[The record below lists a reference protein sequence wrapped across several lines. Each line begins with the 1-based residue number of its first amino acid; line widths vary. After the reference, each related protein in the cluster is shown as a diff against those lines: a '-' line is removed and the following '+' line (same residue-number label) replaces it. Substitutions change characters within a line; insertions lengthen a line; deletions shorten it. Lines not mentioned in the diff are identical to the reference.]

1 MKKTSTRSSK
11 SKKNVVIQN
20 QDTTI
25 TESHGNLNDSKP
37 IDTLN
42 NSEFTESSDSKSI
55 IHDNNELPTWDIL
68 DAFFKQGGDT
78 DCSNNIV
85 RHQIES
91 FNEFIDKQLIQ
102 IIQGFNSIQVCHNY
116 NQTIGNFKYKIHLN
130 ILKPSL
136 TKPVY
141 QTTDGTQILM
151 TPHLARMNNLTYAS
165 NLYVNIHVITD
176 IINDDNITERK
187 ENTIQS
193 VCIGKIPIM
202 VRSKACVLSQM
213 PGIAEGDGNY
223 ECRYDYG
230 GYFIINGNEKVII
243 SQDRISENKT
253 LVFAPNGN
261 GDGLY
266 AEIRSMP
273 DGMFLPPK
281 TTSLHL
287 SGKSNHM
294 GNIIRLSAS
303 FLRSEV
309 PLFVMFRALGIESD
323 KEIYAHIVLDLDA
336 PKQQRMLTQLAAC
349 SEDACDYHTQEDALT
364 CLLKILGTTGTPKE
378 FLDQPKR
385 AFEILKNTIRNDFL
399 SHVGHSFKKKAL
411 YLGYMVRKLLSIHLG
426 YLEFDNRDSYLHKR
440 IDTPGILFSNLF
452 RQCYG
457 KLIKEVRN
465 LVVRE
470 LNLWRASTNMP
481 LQLINQNNVHRFFKQ
496 TLIETGLR
504 YALSTGNWGVK
515 SIGSFQNIR
524 QGVAQVLN
532 RMSYLSTLS
541 HLRRINTPMEKNGKL
556 VQPRKLENSQ
566 YGMIC
571 PSECFDP
578 DTPILLWNGNIVKA
592 KEIAV
597 GDYLIDDNGNSVK
610 VRSTCSGQKTMYEIV
625 PTKNNFMSHT
635 VTDNHILT
643 LKVRNHTRNPN
654 KSCKKYSFRWF
665 DEKESK
671 YISKCF
677 ESKEELES
685 FKSKIDDVIDITIE
699 KYLSLPK
706 NIQKQLYIFK
716 SSGIN
721 WEHKD
726 VALDP
731 YILGMWLG
739 DGLSCG
745 YGFVTADKELKD
757 KWIEWGNDNDATIKK
772 GIKYKYWISST
783 INNTQAGIACNKTE
797 QAPLKKLLK
806 KYNLVKNKHIP
817 LDYLIN
823 DRKTRL
829 AILAGLVDTDGN
841 VRANGHEIRIPQ
853 GEDNYQII
861 YDAEFLARSLG
872 FSCHVNDG
880 ICTYTVNG
888 EKRQKPY
895 KELSITGEYLY
906 EIPTQLPRKQLNK
919 FTNPVSAKRCSSFLQ
934 SSFKLVKKEEQP
946 FVGWQLDGNG
956 RFLLGDMIISHNT
969 PEGAA
974 VGLVKNIALSTHI
987 TVNVS
992 SAFVRETLMELGTEH
1007 YGDHVVD
1014 TIDFLHRM
1022 GADDSV
1028 HIMINGDIIGF
1039 HTKPEQL
1046 YSQLKHLKRYGSIP
1060 PTTSIV
1066 WDVQKSL
1073 ISLSTEAG
1081 RMLRPLYIVDPSMS
1095 DEKFPQIRLFDMLKN
1110 NNMLWKQYYDKYN
1123 NFQSFVAPMIDDT
1136 TEGFI
1141 EYMDVDEIDKGMVA
1155 MFPNHLKRTIKGT
1168 TLPPKFTHCEI
1179 EPSLLNGVLAA
1190 NIPFMDHNQAP
1201 RNCYQCLWIEEPVL
1215 LVTGEMKAIKDIIVG
1230 DYVYCF
1236 NLKTNV
1242 LEPTRVI
1249 NQYCRMAQKPMKHI
1263 SVISGRRI
1271 VATNDHKFH
1280 TTEGWKAQT
1289 DFHANTRLLIHPT
1302 PCNMNSTP
1310 KKNIEIPMYNSQL
1323 YNSVYDQLYLYG
1335 LGNITSSHTKLP
1347 VIARI
1352 AGYMNSCKPLKFASK
1367 VDENC
1372 FNADI
1377 AYLGFKDG
1385 YLDRV
1390 FMVFMTALGVFD
1402 SIPPWIYDGSKL
1414 VQREYINGYLGGYIN
1429 SGNNILNLATTPIIP
1444 IMNSIMNVDINLP
1457 NSEEFMMTFAYAYSQ
1472 SYNMLQNKNAE
1483 YEKYL
1488 KYMKR
1493 THRTNYI
1500 SKDTW
1505 DNLIE
1510 ISGDMLI
1517 MPIDDVKDMRICMV
1531 ADITV
1536 ESDHHCFIGG
1546 GGFAVSNSAMGKQA
1560 VGIYMSNFNHRIDT
1574 MAHVLHYPQKPLVR
1588 TKLSKYTNSIDLPSG
1603 INAIVAIMTH
1613 TGFNQE
1619 DSVMLNKSAI
1629 DRGLFTSTYFKSYR
1643 DQCSKNHSTGEE
1655 EIFTKPVVEVSAS
1668 GKMKPFNYDKLGED
1682 GFIPKNTYVDSHDIL
1697 VGKVMPQKVQGV
1709 ITERDTSLQ
1718 VKGNDDGHV
1727 DLNYQG
1733 INGDGYKFCKIR
1745 MRKYRKPQI
1754 GDKLA
1759 CYTDDH
1765 DVLTTRGW
1773 VPIAELTLDDKV
1785 ASMVD
1790 NALVYQHP
1798 NDLQEFDYKG
1808 DMICVKSN
1816 HVDLCVTPN
1825 HRMYYRGKH
1834 PGALWH
1840 IDRADKIFGKRHKYK
1855 KNVDSWIPDVNDQ
1868 EFPWHLVLTNG
1879 EITHFRFDS
1888 YIDGHGK
1895 HIPELQIDIDSWLT
1909 LYGIYIAEGTVS
1921 PYSITY
1927 ATHKPRVQKALDEA
1941 IEKCQLKMTK
1951 NMDKGERVKWELWCT
1966 HAVQL
1971 IGHGHIAITKSLQ
1984 DWVWWL
1990 NREQCKKLITAM
2002 LLGDGGQMENGTWR
2016 YYTSSTELANDFQ
2029 RLCLHAGYSCNKL
2042 LKEEE
2047 GHTHCGIKSG
2057 IPITCNAD
2065 YWVLTVIT
2073 SQNEPLINKYIPHKE
2088 NHYSKIPF
2096 DGKVYCCTV
2105 TEGDGIIYVRRNGH
2119 PIWCGQSRSA
2129 QKGTIGMVYRHQDM
2143 PFTKHGITPDI
2154 IMNPHAIPSRM
2165 TIGQLM
2171 ECIMGKACCHIG
2183 AAGDS
2188 TPFTDC
2194 SVESIANVLSKSGFE
2209 RYGNEILYN
2218 GRTGEQ
2224 MKTEIFIG
2232 PTYYQRLK
2240 HMVSDKSHCLTL
2252 DHEVLTA
2259 NGWKFFPD
2267 ITNDDFI
2274 ATLKDGKLVYDKPIA
2289 LLNFPDYEGKMYHI
2303 SNQAIDLD
2311 VTENHR
2317 MWISIYDN
2325 TTDNWSEFTFKE
2337 AKDILG
2343 VSVKYLSY
2351 INDNY
2356 YTEVIINNTTPQEE
2370 YMYDYKGPVFCL
2382 QVPSEVFMVRKN
2394 GKSVW
2399 TGNSRGS
2406 NGPIVLLTRQPAEGR
2421 ARNGGLRF
2429 GEMERDAIVAHGASA
2444 FLKERML
2451 DVSDNFRVFIC
2462 RQCGLICT
2470 ANPDKNIFKCTAC
2483 KNNADI
2489 TQVRIPYAMKLLIQ
2503 ELMTMGVA
2511 PRITV

>member
-1 MKKTSTRSSK
+1 
-11 SKKNVVIQN
+11 
-20 QDTTI
+20 
-25 TESHGNLNDSKP
+25 
-37 IDTLN
+37 
-42 NSEFTESSDSKSI
+42 
-55 IHDNNELPTWDIL
+55 
-68 DAFFKQGGDT
+68 
-78 DCSNNIV
+78 
-85 RHQIES
+85 
-91 FNEFIDKQLIQ
+91 
-102 IIQGFNSIQVCHNY
+102 
-116 NQTIGNFKYKIHLN
+116 
-130 ILKPSL
+130 
-136 TKPVY
+136 
-141 QTTDGTQILM
+141 
-151 TPHLARMNNLTYAS
+151 
-165 NLYVNIHVITD
+165 
-176 IINDDNITERK
+176 
-187 ENTIQS
+187 
-193 VCIGKIPIM
+193 
-202 VRSKACVLSQM
+202 
-213 PGIAEGDGNY
+213 
-223 ECRYDYG
+223 
-230 GYFIINGNEKVII
+230 
-243 SQDRISENKT
+243 
-253 LVFAPNGN
+253 
-261 GDGLY
+261 
-266 AEIRSMP
+266 
-273 DGMFLPPK
+273 
-281 TTSLHL
+281 
-287 SGKSNHM
+287 
-294 GNIIRLSAS
+294 
-303 FLRSEV
+303 
-309 PLFVMFRALGIESD
+309 
-323 KEIYAHIVLDLDA
+323 
-336 PKQQRMLTQLAAC
+336 
-349 SEDACDYHTQEDALT
+349 
-364 CLLKILGTTGTPKE
+364 
-378 FLDQPKR
+378 
-385 AFEILKNTIRNDFL
+385 
-399 SHVGHSFKKKAL
+399 
-411 YLGYMVRKLLSIHLG
+411 
-426 YLEFDNRDSYLHKR
+426 
-440 IDTPGILFSNLF
+440 
-452 RQCYG
+452 
-457 KLIKEVRN
+457 
-465 LVVRE
+465 
-470 LNLWRASTNMP
+470 
-481 LQLINQNNVHRFFKQ
+481 
-496 TLIETGLR
+496 
-504 YALSTGNWGVK
+504 
-515 SIGSFQNIR
+515 
-524 QGVAQVLN
+524 
-532 RMSYLSTLS
+532 
-541 HLRRINTPMEKNGKL
+541 
-556 VQPRKLENSQ
+556 
-566 YGMIC
+566 
-571 PSECFDP
+571 
-578 DTPILLWNGNIVKA
+578 
-592 KEIAV
+592 
-597 GDYLIDDNGNSVK
+597 
-610 VRSTCSGQKTMYEIV
+610 
-625 PTKNNFMSHT
+625 
-635 VTDNHILT
+635 
-643 LKVRNHTRNPN
+643 
-654 KSCKKYSFRWF
+654 
-665 DEKESK
+665 
-671 YISKCF
+671 
-677 ESKEELES
+677 
-685 FKSKIDDVIDITIE
+685 
-699 KYLSLPK
+699 
-706 NIQKQLYIFK
+706 
-716 SSGIN
+716 
-721 WEHKD
+721 
-726 VALDP
+726 
-731 YILGMWLG
+731 
-739 DGLSCG
+739 
-745 YGFVTADKELKD
+745 
-757 KWIEWGNDNDATIKK
+757 
-772 GIKYKYWISST
+772 
-783 INNTQAGIACNKTE
+783 
-797 QAPLKKLLK
+797 
-806 KYNLVKNKHIP
+806 
-817 LDYLIN
+817 
-823 DRKTRL
+823 
-829 AILAGLVDTDGN
+829 
-841 VRANGHEIRIPQ
+841 
-853 GEDNYQII
+853 
-861 YDAEFLARSLG
+861 
-872 FSCHVNDG
+872 
-880 ICTYTVNG
+880 
-888 EKRQKPY
+888 
-895 KELSITGEYLY
+895 
-906 EIPTQLPRKQLNK
+906 
-919 FTNPVSAKRCSSFLQ
+919 
-934 SSFKLVKKEEQP
+934 
-946 FVGWQLDGNG
+946 
-956 RFLLGDMIISHNT
+956 
-969 PEGAA
+969 
-974 VGLVKNIALSTHI
+974 
-987 TVNVS
+987 
-992 SAFVRETLMELGTEH
+992 
-1007 YGDHVVD
+1007 
-1014 TIDFLHRM
+1014 
-1022 GADDSV
+1022 
-1028 HIMINGDIIGF
+1028 
-1039 HTKPEQL
+1039 
-1046 YSQLKHLKRYGSIP
+1046 
-1060 PTTSIV
+1060 
-1066 WDVQKSL
+1066 
-1073 ISLSTEAG
+1073 
-1081 RMLRPLYIVDPSMS
+1081 
-1095 DEKFPQIRLFDMLKN
+1095 
-1110 NNMLWKQYYDKYN
+1110 
-1123 NFQSFVAPMIDDT
+1123 MIDDT

-1263 SVISGRRI
+1263 SVMSGRRI

-1310 KKNIEIPMYNSQL
+1310 KNNIEIPMYNSQL

-1352 AGYMNSCKPLKFASK
+1352 AGYMNSCKPLKFPSK

-1390 FMVFMTALGVFD
+1390 FMVFMAALGVFD
-1402 SIPPWIYDGSKL
+1402 SIPPWIYDGSEL

-1429 SGNNILNLATTPIIP
+1429 SGNNILDLAVSPIIP

-1759 CYTDDH
+1759 
-1765 DVLTTRGW
+1765 
-1773 VPIAELTLDDKV
+1773 
-1785 ASMVD
+1785 
-1790 NALVYQHP
+1790 
-1798 NDLQEFDYKG
+1798 
-1808 DMICVKSN
+1808 
-1816 HVDLCVTPN
+1816 
-1825 HRMYYRGKH
+1825 
-1834 PGALWH
+1834 
-1840 IDRADKIFGKRHKYK
+1840 
-1855 KNVDSWIPDVNDQ
+1855 
-1868 EFPWHLVLTNG
+1868 
-1879 EITHFRFDS
+1879 
-1888 YIDGHGK
+1888 
-1895 HIPELQIDIDSWLT
+1895 
-1909 LYGIYIAEGTVS
+1909 
-1921 PYSITY
+1921 
-1927 ATHKPRVQKALDEA
+1927 
-1941 IEKCQLKMTK
+1941 
-1951 NMDKGERVKWELWCT
+1951 
-1966 HAVQL
+1966 
-1971 IGHGHIAITKSLQ
+1971 
-1984 DWVWWL
+1984 
-1990 NREQCKKLITAM
+1990 
-2002 LLGDGGQMENGTWR
+2002 
-2016 YYTSSTELANDFQ
+2016 
-2029 RLCLHAGYSCNKL
+2029 
-2042 LKEEE
+2042 
-2047 GHTHCGIKSG
+2047 
-2057 IPITCNAD
+2057 
-2065 YWVLTVIT
+2065 
-2073 SQNEPLINKYIPHKE
+2073 
-2088 NHYSKIPF
+2088 
-2096 DGKVYCCTV
+2096 
-2105 TEGDGIIYVRRNGH
+2105 
-2119 PIWCGQSRSA
+2119 SRSA

-2240 HMVSDKSHCLTL
+2240 HMVSDKSH
-2252 DHEVLTA
+2252 
-2259 NGWKFFPD
+2259 
-2267 ITNDDFI
+2267 
-2274 ATLKDGKLVYDKPIA
+2274 
-2289 LLNFPDYEGKMYHI
+2289 
-2303 SNQAIDLD
+2303 
-2311 VTENHR
+2311 
-2317 MWISIYDN
+2317 
-2325 TTDNWSEFTFKE
+2325 
-2337 AKDILG
+2337 
-2343 VSVKYLSY
+2343 
-2351 INDNY
+2351 
-2356 YTEVIINNTTPQEE
+2356 
-2370 YMYDYKGPVFCL
+2370 
-2382 QVPSEVFMVRKN
+2382 
-2394 GKSVW
+2394 
-2399 TGNSRGS
+2399 SRGS

>member
-1 MKKTSTRSSK
+1 MVK
-11 SKKNVVIQN
+11 SKKAEVDETKVAAEKNTTKKPSKAKVVEN
-20 QDTTI
+20 YD
-25 TESHGNLNDSKP
+25 
-37 IDTLN
+37 
-42 NSEFTESSDSKSI
+42 
-55 IHDNNELPTWDIL
+55 LPTWDIL
-68 DAFFKQGGDT
+68 DAFFMQGGDT
-78 DCSNNIV
+78 DCTNNIV

-102 IIQGFNSIQVCHNY
+102 IIQGFNPIQVCHNY
-116 NQTIGNFKYKIHLN
+116 NQEIGNFKYKIFLN

-136 TKPVY
+136 AKPMY
-141 QTTDGTQILM
+141 QMTDGTQMLM

-165 NLYVNIHVITD
+165 NLYVDIHVITD
-176 IINDDNITERK
+176 VINDDNVTERK
-187 ENTIQS
+187 ETTLTG

-213 PGIAEGDGNY
+213 PGIAEGEGDH

-230 GYFIINGNEKVII
+230 GYFLINGNEKVVI

-303 FLRSEV
+303 FLRAEV

-349 SEDACDYHTQEDALT
+349 SEDACDIHTQKDALT

-378 FLDQPKR
+378 FLDQPER
-385 AFEILKNTIRNDFL
+385 AFDILKNTIKNDFL
-399 SHVGHSFKKKAL
+399 SHTGPSFKKKAL

-426 YLEFDNRDSYLHKR
+426 YLDFDNRDSYLHKR

-470 LNLWRASTNMP
+470 LNLWRASTNVP

-496 TLIETGLR
+496 GLIETGLR

-578 DTPILLWNGNIVKA
+578 ETPILLWNGNIVKA
-592 KEIAV
+592 QDIIV
-597 GDYLIDDNGNSVK
+597 GDYLIDDNGHSIKVK
-610 VRSTCSGQKTMYEIV
+610 STCSGYKTMYEII
-625 PTKNNFMSHT
+625 PTKKNFMSYT

-643 LKVRNHTRNPN
+643 LKVRKYKSVRNHRGN
-654 KSCKKYSFRWF
+654 KEFMWF
-665 DEKESK
+665 DKKTLSYNYKDFKDENELQV
-671 YISKCF
+671 F
-677 ESKEELES
+677 ESSLDN
-685 FKSKIDDVIDITIE
+685 DDVIDITIE
-699 KYLSLPK
+699 KYLSLPNNVQK
-706 NIQKQLYIFK
+706 NLYTFK
-716 SSGIN
+716 SSGIH
-721 WEHKD
+721 WESKE

-745 YGFVTADKELKD
+745 YGFVTADKELLD
-757 KWIEWGNDNDATIKK
+757 KWIEWGVDNDATIKK

-783 INNTQAGIACNKTE
+783 INNTQTGIACNKSE
-797 QAPLKKLLK
+797 KAPLKKLLA

-817 LDYLIN
+817 LDYLVN

-829 AILAGLVDTDGN
+829 AVLAGLIDTDGN
-841 VRANGHEIRIPQ
+841 VRANGHEIRITQ
-853 GEDNYQII
+853 GEPNYKII
-861 YDAEFLARSLG
+861 YDTEFLARSLG
-872 FSCHVNDG
+872 FSCHVNEG
-880 ICTYTVNG
+880 ICSYTVNG
-888 EKRQKPY
+888 GKRHKPY
-895 KELSITGEYLY
+895 KELSITGQYLY
-906 EIPTQLPRKQLNK
+906 EIPTVLPRKKLNT
-919 FTNPVSAKRCSSFLQ
+919 FDNPTSEKRGSSFLQ
-934 SSFKLVKKEEQP
+934 SSFTLIQKDVQP
-946 FVGWQLDGNG
+946 FVGWQVEGSG
-956 RFLLGDMIISHNT
+956 RFLLGDMSVVHNT

-992 SAFVRETLMELGTEH
+992 SAFVRETLMELGTEL
-1007 YGDHVVD
+1007 YGDHITD
-1014 TIDFLHRM
+1014 SLAFLKRM
-1022 GADDSV
+1022 GADNSV
-1028 HIMINGDIIGF
+1028 HIMMNGDIIGF
-1039 HTKPEQL
+1039 HTEPEQL
-1046 YSQLKHLKRYGSIP
+1046 YTQLKHLKRYGSIP
-1060 PTTSIV
+1060 PTTAIV

-1081 RMLRPLYIVDPSMS
+1081 RMLRPLYVVDPAES
-1095 DEKFPQIRLFDMLKN
+1095 DDTAHFPQLRLFNILRKTGMS
-1110 NNMLWKQYYDKYN
+1110 WKEFHAHFTS
-1123 NFQSFVAPMIDDT
+1123 FQSFVAPMIDDT
-1136 TEGFI
+1136 GEGFI
-1141 EYMDVDEIDKGMVA
+1141 EYMDVDEIDKAMVA
-1155 MFPNHLKRTIKGT
+1155 MLPAHLKRTIKGT

-1201 RNCYQCLWIEEPVL
+1201 RNCYQCLNSDELVL
-1215 LVTGEMKAIKDIIVG
+1215 LTSGEARAIKDIAVG
-1230 DYVYCF
+1230 DNVHCF
-1236 NLKTNV
+1236 NLHNGN
-1242 LEPTRVI
+1242 LEPTKVI
-1249 NQYCRMAQKPMKHI
+1249 HQYSQLANKPMRHI
-1263 SVISGRRI
+1263 FTMSGRRI
-1271 VATNDHKFH
+1271 IATNDHKFQ
-1280 TTEGWKAQT
+1280 TTEGWKAET
-1289 DFHANTRLLIHPT
+1289 DFNGATQLFIHPYPVSYPHT
-1302 PCNMNSTP
+1302 FKIDSTH
-1310 KKNIEIPMYNSQL
+1310 SQDTGTDTHIIINDSMIYKTIVSEL
-1323 YNSVYDQLYLYG
+1323 QTYG
-1335 LGNITSSHTKLP
+1335 LADINALHPKLP
-1347 VIARI
+1347 IIARL
-1352 AGYMNSCKPLKFASK
+1352 AGYMHACNPLKFPSQL
-1367 VDENC
+1367 DEAR
-1372 FNADI
+1372 FNEDI
-1377 AYLGFKDG
+1377 RSLGFVDG
-1385 YLDRV
+1385 AQDRSFAV
-1390 FMVFMTALGVFD
+1390 FMSGLDAIMQLPYWVAHGTQ
-1402 SIPPWIYDGSKL
+1402 L
-1414 VQREYINGYLGGYIN
+1414 VQREYINGIFGGYIN
-1429 SGNNILNLATTPIIP
+1429 SGFKSVMTILSEDIITIVSQFANISILSSSKLAM
-1444 IMNSIMNVDINLP
+1444 MNT
-1457 NSEEFMMTFAYAYSQ
+1457 FTFAYSQ
-1472 SYNMLQNKNAE
+1472 EYTMQEMKSAE
-1483 YEKYL
+1483 YERYVQ
-1488 KYMKR
+1488 YMQSGGNSVSIITKA
-1493 THRTNYI
+1493 
-1500 SKDTW
+1500 DW
-1505 DNLIE
+1505 DLQIK
-1510 ISGDMLI
+1510 IQGDMLI
-1517 MPIDDVKDMRICMV
+1517 MPIHRVVEMKTCMV
-1531 ADITV
+1531 TDITV
-1536 ESDHHCFIGG
+1536 ESDHHSFIGG
-1546 GGFAVSNSAMGKQA
+1546 DGFAVSNSAMGKQA
-1560 VGIYMSNFNHRIDT
+1560 VGIYMSNFNNRIDT

-1588 TKLSKYTNSIDLPSG
+1588 TKLSKYTNSIALPTG

-1629 DRGLFTSTYFKSYR
+1629 DRGLFTSTYYKSYR

-1655 EIFTKPVVEVSAS
+1655 EIFTKPVIEVSAS
-1668 GKMKPFNYDKLGED
+1668 GKMKPFNYDKLGPD
-1682 GFIPKNTYVDSHDIL
+1682 GFIPKNVYVDSHDIL
-1697 VGKVMPQKVQGV
+1697 VGKVMPQKVQSV
-1709 ITERDTSLQ
+1709 ISERDTSLQ

-1759 CYTDDH
+1759 
-1765 DVLTTRGW
+1765 
-1773 VPIAELTLDDKV
+1773 
-1785 ASMVD
+1785 
-1790 NALVYQHP
+1790 
-1798 NDLQEFDYKG
+1798 
-1808 DMICVKSN
+1808 
-1816 HVDLCVTPN
+1816 
-1825 HRMYYRGKH
+1825 
-1834 PGALWH
+1834 
-1840 IDRADKIFGKRHKYK
+1840 
-1855 KNVDSWIPDVNDQ
+1855 
-1868 EFPWHLVLTNG
+1868 
-1879 EITHFRFDS
+1879 
-1888 YIDGHGK
+1888 
-1895 HIPELQIDIDSWLT
+1895 
-1909 LYGIYIAEGTVS
+1909 
-1921 PYSITY
+1921 
-1927 ATHKPRVQKALDEA
+1927 
-1941 IEKCQLKMTK
+1941 
-1951 NMDKGERVKWELWCT
+1951 
-1966 HAVQL
+1966 
-1971 IGHGHIAITKSLQ
+1971 
-1984 DWVWWL
+1984 
-1990 NREQCKKLITAM
+1990 
-2002 LLGDGGQMENGTWR
+2002 
-2016 YYTSSTELANDFQ
+2016 
-2029 RLCLHAGYSCNKL
+2029 
-2042 LKEEE
+2042 
-2047 GHTHCGIKSG
+2047 
-2057 IPITCNAD
+2057 
-2065 YWVLTVIT
+2065 
-2073 SQNEPLINKYIPHKE
+2073 
-2088 NHYSKIPF
+2088 
-2096 DGKVYCCTV
+2096 
-2105 TEGDGIIYVRRNGH
+2105 
-2119 PIWCGQSRSA
+2119 SRSA

-2143 PFTKHGITPDI
+2143 PFTKDGISPDI

-2194 SVESIANVLSKSGFE
+2194 SVESIANILGKSGYE

-2240 HMVSDKSHCLTL
+2240 HMVADKSHCLTM
-2252 DHEVLTA
+2252 DHEVLTS

-2267 ITNDDFI
+2267 ITIDDHV
-2274 ATLKDGKLVYDKPIA
+2274 ATLKDGNLVYDKPTA
-2289 LLNFPDYEGKMYHI
+2289 LLHFPEYEGKMYHI

-2311 VTENHR
+2311 VTDNHR
-2317 MWISIYDN
+2317 MWVSRCHTRKRIWSEYHMEKAEEIMGKLVRYKKDADWQQPDYQFILPKFGTGKRHQPDKLVNMNAWLTFFGIWIAEGWTTTYETDTRLTERVQICDCKQRVKDALYPALKKLDYNYDDYGDKTTITNKQLYHYMQTYSVGAPNKYLPEWVWKLSANQCKLLMESMILGDGSYKPNGCLVYYTSSIKLADDVMRLCLHAGWTSMKHLHSKAGN
-2325 TTDNWSEFTFKE
+2325 TTIIKGRQ
-2337 AKDILG
+2337 I
-2343 VSVKYLSY
+2343 VSQHDMLRLS
-2351 INDNY
+2351 
-2356 YTEVIINNTTPQEE
+2356 IIKKRVNPTVNHGHTYEQKIQEE
-2370 YMYDYKGPVFCL
+2370 FMYNFKGPVFCL

-2470 ANPDKNIFKCTAC
+2470 ANPEKNIYKCSTC

>member
-1 MKKTSTRSSK
+1 MVK
-11 SKKNVVIQN
+11 SKKAEVDETKVAAEKNTTKKPSKAKVVEN
-20 QDTTI
+20 YD
-25 TESHGNLNDSKP
+25 
-37 IDTLN
+37 
-42 NSEFTESSDSKSI
+42 
-55 IHDNNELPTWDIL
+55 LPTWDIL
-68 DAFFKQGGDT
+68 DAFFMQGGDT
-78 DCSNNIV
+78 DCTNNIV

-102 IIQGFNSIQVCHNY
+102 IIQGFNPIQVCHNY
-116 NQTIGNFKYKIHLN
+116 NQEIGNFKYKIFLN

-136 TKPVY
+136 AKPMY
-141 QTTDGTQILM
+141 QMTDGTQMLM

-165 NLYVNIHVITD
+165 NLYVDIHVITD
-176 IINDDNITERK
+176 VINDDNVTERK
-187 ENTIQS
+187 ENTLTG

-213 PGIAEGDGNY
+213 PGIAEGEGDH

-230 GYFIINGNEKVII
+230 GYFLINGNEKVVI

-303 FLRSEV
+303 FLRAEV

-349 SEDACDYHTQEDALT
+349 SEDACDIHTQKDALT

-378 FLDQPKR
+378 FLDQPER
-385 AFEILKNTIRNDFL
+385 AFDILKNTIKNDFL
-399 SHVGHSFKKKAL
+399 SHTGASFKKKAL

-426 YLEFDNRDSYLHKR
+426 YLDFDNRDSYLHKR

-470 LNLWRASTNMP
+470 LNLWRASTNVP

-496 TLIETGLR
+496 GLIETGLR

-578 DTPILLWNGNIVKA
+578 ETPILLWNGNIVKA
-592 KEIAV
+592 QDIIV
-597 GDYLIDDNGNSVK
+597 GDYLIDDNGNSIKVK
-610 VRSTCSGQKTMYEIV
+610 STCSGYKIMYEII
-625 PTKNNFMSHT
+625 PTKKNFINYT

-643 LKVRNHTRNPN
+643 LKVKKYKSIRNHRG
-654 KSCKKYSFRWF
+654 KKEFMWF
-665 DEKESK
+665 DKKTLSYNYKDFKDEAELHV
-671 YISKCF
+671 F
-677 ESKEELES
+677 ESSLDNDN
-685 FKSKIDDVIDITIE
+685 IIDITIE
-699 KYLSLPK
+699 TYLSLPINVKK
-706 NIQKQLYIFK
+706 NLYTFK
-716 SSGIN
+716 SSGIH
-721 WEHKD
+721 WESKE

-745 YGFVTADKELKD
+745 YGFVTADKELLD
-757 KWIEWGNDNDATIKK
+757 KWIEWGVDNDATIKK
-772 GIKYKYWISST
+772 GIKYKYHISST
-783 INNTQAGIACNKTE
+783 INNTQPGIACNKTE
-797 QAPLKKLLK
+797 KAPLKKLLA

-817 LDYLIN
+817 LDYLVN

-829 AILAGLVDTDGN
+829 AVLAGLIDTDGS
-841 VRANGHEIRIPQ
+841 VRANGHEIRITQ
-853 GEDNYQII
+853 GEPNYKII
-861 YDAEFLARSLG
+861 YDTEFLARSLG
-872 FSCHVNDG
+872 FSCHVNEG
-880 ICTYTVNG
+880 ICSYTVNG
-888 EKRQKPY
+888 EKRHKPY
-895 KELSITGEYLY
+895 KELSITGQYLY
-906 EIPTQLPRKQLNK
+906 EIPTVLPRKKLNK
-919 FTNPVSAKRCSSFLQ
+919 FDNPIFEKRGSSFLQ
-934 SSFKLVKKEEQP
+934 SSFILVQKDVQP
-946 FVGWQLDGNG
+946 FVGWQVEGNG
-956 RFLLGDMIISHNT
+956 RFLLGDMSITHNT
-969 PEGAA
+969 PEGSA

-992 SAFVRETLMELGTEH
+992 SAFVRETLMELGTEL
-1007 YGDHVVD
+1007 YGDHVTD
-1014 TIDFLHRM
+1014 SLAFLKRM
-1022 GADDSV
+1022 GAENSV
-1028 HIMINGDIIGF
+1028 HIMMNGDIIGF
-1039 HTKPEQL
+1039 HTEPEQL
-1046 YSQLKHLKRYGSIP
+1046 YTQLKHLKRYGSIP
-1060 PTTSIV
+1060 PTTAII

-1081 RMLRPLYIVDPSMS
+1081 RMLRPLYVVDPAES
-1095 DEKFPQIRLFDMLKN
+1095 DDNTHFPQLRLFNILRKTGMS
-1110 NNMLWKQYYDKYN
+1110 WKEFHAHFTS
-1123 NFQSFVAPMIDDT
+1123 FQSFVAPMIDDT
-1136 TEGFI
+1136 GEGFI
-1141 EYMDVDEIDKGMVA
+1141 EYMDVDEIDKAMVA
-1155 MFPNHLKRTIKGT
+1155 MLPAHLKRTIKGT

-1201 RNCYQCLWIEEPVL
+1201 RNCYQCLNSDELVL
-1215 LVTGEMKAIKDIIVG
+1215 LISGEARPIKDIAVG
-1230 DYVYCF
+1230 DNVYCF
-1236 NLKTNV
+1236 NLQNGN
-1242 LEPTRVI
+1242 LEPTKVI
-1249 NQYCRMAQKPMKHI
+1249 HQYSQLANKPMRHI
-1263 SVISGRRI
+1263 FTMSGRRI
-1271 VATNDHKFH
+1271 IATNDHKFQ
-1280 TTEGWKAQT
+1280 TTEGWKAET
-1289 DFHANTRLLIHPT
+1289 DFNGATQLFIHPYPISYPHT
-1302 PCNMNSTP
+1302 LKSD
-1310 KKNIEIPMYNSQL
+1310 
-1323 YNSVYDQLYLYG
+1323 SVTDIIINDSMIYKTILTELQTYG
-1335 LGNITSSHTKLP
+1335 LADINALHSKLP
-1347 VIARI
+1347 IIARL
-1352 AGYMNSCKPLKFASK
+1352 AGYMHACNPLKFPSQL
-1367 VDENC
+1367 DEAR
-1372 FNADI
+1372 FNEDI
-1377 AYLGFKDG
+1377 RSLGFVDG
-1385 YLDRV
+1385 AQDRSFAV
-1390 FMVFMTALGVFD
+1390 FMSGLDAIMQVPGWVAHGTQ
-1402 SIPPWIYDGSKL
+1402 L
-1414 VQREYINGYLGGYIN
+1414 VQREYINGIFGGYIN
-1429 SGNNILNLATTPIIP
+1429 SGFK
-1444 IMNSIMNVDINLP
+1444 SIMTILSEDIIDIVSQFASVSVLSSNKLV
-1457 NSEEFMMTFAYAYSQ
+1457 MMNTFTFAYSQ
-1472 SYNMLQNKNAE
+1472 EYTMQEMKSAE
-1483 YEKYL
+1483 YERYVQ
-1488 KYMKR
+1488 YMQSGGRADSIMTKA
-1493 THRTNYI
+1493 
-1500 SKDTW
+1500 DW
-1505 DNLIE
+1505 DLQIK
-1510 ISGDMLI
+1510 IQGDMLI
-1517 MPIDDVKDMRICMV
+1517 MPIHRVVEMRTCMV
-1531 ADITV
+1531 TDITV
-1536 ESDHHCFIGG
+1536 ESDHHSFIGG
-1546 GGFAVSNSAMGKQA
+1546 DGFAVSNSAMGKQA

-1574 MAHVLHYPQKPLVR
+1574 MSHVLHYPQKPLVR
-1588 TKLSKYTNSIDLPSG
+1588 TKLSKYTNSIALPTG

-1668 GKMKPFNYDKLGED
+1668 GKMKPFNYDKLGPD
-1682 GFIPKNTYVDSHDIL
+1682 GFIPKNVYVDSHDIL
-1697 VGKVMPQKVQGV
+1697 VGKVMPQKVQSV
-1709 ITERDTSLQ
+1709 ISERDTSLQ

-1759 CYTDDH
+1759 CYSADH
-1765 DVLTTRGW
+1765 EYLTTDGW
-1773 VPIAELTLDDKV
+1773 VSVDKLTLKHRV
-1785 ASMVD
+1785 ATMVD
-1790 NALVYQHP
+1790 ERLIYQHP
-1798 NDLQEFDYKG
+1798 SELHEFDYNG
-1808 DMICVKSN
+1808 EMICVKSN

-1825 HRMYYRGKH
+1825 HRMLYRGKQ
-1834 PGALWH
+1834 PGAVWR
-1840 IDRADKIFGKRHKYK
+1840 ISTAAEIYGKRHKYK
-1855 KNVDSWIPDVNDQ
+1855 KNVDNWTPDINDQ
-1868 EFPWHLVLTNG
+1868 EFPWHLVVTNG
-1879 EITHFRFDS
+1879 EITHFRFEE
-1888 YIDGHGK
+1888 YTDGNGK
-1895 HIPELQIDIDSWLT
+1895 LIPELKIDINNWLT
-1909 LYGIYIAEGTVS
+1909 FYGIYIAEGNIE
-1921 PYSITY
+1921 PYSVHY
-1927 ATHKPRVQKALDEA
+1927 AAYKPRVQEALDEA
-1941 IEKCQLKMTK
+1941 VKNTGLKMTK
-1951 NMDKGERVKWELWCT
+1951 IMDKGQLVSWRLWCT
-1966 HAVQL
+1966 HAVRM
-1971 IGHGHIAITKSLQ
+1971 IGTGHIAITKSLQ

-1990 NREQCKKLITAM
+1990 TREQSQKLVHSM
-2002 LLGDGGQMENGTWR
+2002 CLGDGGQMENGTWR

-2029 RLCLHAGYSCNKL
+2029 RLCLHAGYSCNKK
-2042 LKEEE
+2042 LKEEK
-2047 GHTHCGIKSG
+2047 GHTHYGISHGK
-2057 IPITCNAD
+2057 PITCNAD
-2065 YWVLTVIT
+2065 YWVLTIIT
-2073 SQNEPLINKYIPHKE
+2073 AQNEPLINKYIPVKE
-2088 NHYSKIPF
+2088 NQYSKLPF

-2105 TEGDGIIYVRRNGH
+2105 PLGEGIVYVRRNGH
-2119 PIWCGQSRSA
+2119 PIWSGQSRSA

-2143 PFTKHGITPDI
+2143 PFTKDGISPDI

-2194 SVESIANVLSKSGFE
+2194 SVESIANILGKSGYE

-2240 HMVSDKSHCLTL
+2240 HMVADKSHCLTM

-2267 ITNDDFI
+2267 ITKEDLI
-2274 ATLKDGKLVYDKPIA
+2274 ATLKDGKLIYDKPID
-2289 LLNFPDYEGKMYHI
+2289 LLHFPEYEGKIYHI

-2317 MWISIYDN
+2317 MWVSLYN
-2325 TTDNWSEFTFKE
+2325 EELQTWGEYLLKQASEIIGKT
-2337 AKDILG
+2337 
-2343 VSVKYLSY
+2343 SKYLSLT
-2351 INDNY
+2351 ND
-2356 YTEVIINNTTPQEE
+2356 EIIINSNSSNQKEF
-2370 YMYDYKGPVFCL
+2370 MYNFKGPVFCL

-2470 ANPDKNIFKCTAC
+2470 ANPEKNIYKCSTC

>member
-1 MKKTSTRSSK
+1 MKKSSTKTSK
-11 SKKNVVIQN
+11 SKKNAVTQN
-20 QDTTI
+20 QEIVT
-25 TESHGNLNDSKP
+25 SND
-37 IDTLN
+37 
-42 NSEFTESSDSKSI
+42 NSININDIKSI
-55 IHDNNELPTWDIL
+55 THDNYELPTWDIL
-68 DAFFKQGGDT
+68 DTFFKQGGDT

-116 NQTIGNFKYKIHLN
+116 NQNIGNFKYKIHLN
-130 ILKPSL
+130 IIKPSL
-136 TKPVY
+136 TKPMY
-141 QTTDGTQILM
+141 QTTDGTQMLM
-151 TPHLARMNNLTYAS
+151 TPHLARMNNLTYAA
-165 NLYVNIHVITD
+165 NMYVNIDVITD
-176 IINDDNITERK
+176 IINDDGITERK
-187 ENTIQS
+187 ENTIQN

-202 VRSKACVLSQM
+202 VRSKACILSQM
-213 PGIAEGDGNY
+213 PGIAEGEGNH

-349 SEDACDYHTQEDALT
+349 SEDACDYHTQEDALA

-426 YLEFDNRDSYLHKR
+426 YLDFDNRDSYLHKR

-465 LVVRE
+465 LIVRE

-481 LQLINQNNVHRFFKQ
+481 MQLINQNNVHRFFKQ
-496 TLIETGLR
+496 TIIETGLR

-592 KEIAV
+592 KEITV

-610 VRSTCSGQKTMYEIV
+610 VRSTCSGQKTMYEII

-643 LKVRNHTRNPN
+643 LKVKKYKNIRNHRG
-654 KSCKKYSFRWF
+654 KKEFMWF
-665 DEKESK
+665 DKKELK
-671 YISKCF
+671 YKYKDFTNIDELHTF
-677 ESKEELES
+677 ESSLDN
-685 FKSKIDDVIDITIE
+685 DDVIDITIE
-699 KYLSLPK
+699 QYLSLPK
-706 NIQKQLYIFK
+706 NVQKNLYIFK

-739 DGLSCG
+739 DGMSNG
-745 YGFVTADKELKD
+745 YAFATADQELKD
-757 KWIEWGNDNDATIKK
+757 KWIEWGSTNDGTIKK
-772 GIKYKYWISST
+772 GYRYKYGISST
-783 INNTQAGIACNKTE
+783 INNTQTGIACNKTE
-797 QAPLKKLLK
+797 PAPLKKLLT
-806 KYNLVKNKHIP
+806 KYNLVNNKHIP
-817 LDYLIN
+817 LDYLVN

-829 AILAGLVDTDGN
+829 AVLAGLVDTDGS
-841 VRANGHEIRIPQ
+841 VRANGHEIRICQ
-853 GEDNYQII
+853 GERNYKII
-861 YDAEFLARSLG
+861 DDAEFLARSLG
-872 FSCHVNDG
+872 FSCHVNKG

-946 FVGWQLDGNG
+946 FVGWQVEGNG
-956 RFLLGDMIISHNT
+956 RFLLGDMTITHNT

-992 SAFVRETLMELGTEH
+992 SVFVRETLMELGTEH
-1007 YGDHVVD
+1007 YGDHVSD
-1014 TIDFLHRM
+1014 TIGFLRRM

-1046 YSQLKHLKRYGSIP
+1046 YMQLKHLKRYGSIP

-1081 RMLRPLYIVDPSMS
+1081 RMLRPLYIVDTPSVNS
-1095 DEKFPQIRLFDMLKN
+1095 SFEFPYIRLFDMLKN
-1110 NNMLWKQYYDKYN
+1110 NNITWKQFYEKYN
-1123 NFQSFVAPMIDDT
+1123 NFQSFVAPMTDDT
-1136 TEGFI
+1136 AEGFI

-1155 MFPNHLKRTIKGT
+1155 MFPAHLKRTIKGT

-1215 LVTGEMKAIKDIIVG
+1215 LATGETKAIKDVIVG

-1236 NLKTNV
+1236 NLKTNN

-1249 NQYCRMAQKPMKHI
+1249 HQYCRIAQKPMKHI
-1263 SVISGRRI
+1263 TVISGRRI
-1271 VATNDHKFH
+1271 AATNDHKFH

-1289 DFHANTRLLIHPT
+1289 DFHQNTKLFIHPAPIT
-1302 PCNMNSTP
+1302 MNNVP
-1310 KKNIEIPMYNSQL
+1310 KMNIEIPMFNSQL

-1335 LGNITSSHTKLP
+1335 LGNITTSHAKLP
-1347 VIARI
+1347 IIARL
-1352 AGYMNSCKPLKFASK
+1352 AGYMNTCKPLKFPSK
-1367 VDENC
+1367 VDENR

-1390 FMVFMTALGVFD
+1390 FIVFMTALGVYD
-1402 SIPPWIYDGSKL
+1402 TIPSWIWDGTKL
-1414 VQREYINGYLGGYIN
+1414 VQREYVNGYLGGYIN
-1429 SGNNILNLATTPIIP
+1429 SGNKIVDVVDTPITPII
-1444 IMNSIMNVDINLP
+1444 NSIINKNTINLQT
-1457 NSEEFMMTFAYAYSQ
+1457 FMSMFSYAYSQ
-1472 SYNMLQNKNAE
+1472 SYNMNQNKNAE
-1483 YEKYL
+1483 YERYCE
-1488 KYMKR
+1488 YMKH
-1493 THRTNYI
+1493 THQDHYM
-1500 SKDTW
+1500 SKETW

-1517 MPIDDVKDMRICMV
+1517 MPLYDVKDMRICMI

-1560 VGIYMSNFNHRIDT
+1560 VGVYMSNFNHRIDT

-1759 CYTDDH
+1759 
-1765 DVLTTRGW
+1765 
-1773 VPIAELTLDDKV
+1773 
-1785 ASMVD
+1785 
-1790 NALVYQHP
+1790 
-1798 NDLQEFDYKG
+1798 
-1808 DMICVKSN
+1808 
-1816 HVDLCVTPN
+1816 
-1825 HRMYYRGKH
+1825 
-1834 PGALWH
+1834 
-1840 IDRADKIFGKRHKYK
+1840 
-1855 KNVDSWIPDVNDQ
+1855 
-1868 EFPWHLVLTNG
+1868 
-1879 EITHFRFDS
+1879 
-1888 YIDGHGK
+1888 
-1895 HIPELQIDIDSWLT
+1895 
-1909 LYGIYIAEGTVS
+1909 
-1921 PYSITY
+1921 
-1927 ATHKPRVQKALDEA
+1927 
-1941 IEKCQLKMTK
+1941 
-1951 NMDKGERVKWELWCT
+1951 
-1966 HAVQL
+1966 
-1971 IGHGHIAITKSLQ
+1971 
-1984 DWVWWL
+1984 
-1990 NREQCKKLITAM
+1990 
-2002 LLGDGGQMENGTWR
+2002 
-2016 YYTSSTELANDFQ
+2016 
-2029 RLCLHAGYSCNKL
+2029 
-2042 LKEEE
+2042 
-2047 GHTHCGIKSG
+2047 
-2057 IPITCNAD
+2057 
-2065 YWVLTVIT
+2065 
-2073 SQNEPLINKYIPHKE
+2073 
-2088 NHYSKIPF
+2088 
-2096 DGKVYCCTV
+2096 
-2105 TEGDGIIYVRRNGH
+2105 
-2119 PIWCGQSRSA
+2119 SRSA

-2194 SVESIANVLSKSGFE
+2194 SVESIANVLAKSGFE

-2240 HMVSDKSHCLTL
+2240 HMVSDKSH
-2252 DHEVLTA
+2252 
-2259 NGWKFFPD
+2259 
-2267 ITNDDFI
+2267 
-2274 ATLKDGKLVYDKPIA
+2274 
-2289 LLNFPDYEGKMYHI
+2289 
-2303 SNQAIDLD
+2303 
-2311 VTENHR
+2311 
-2317 MWISIYDN
+2317 
-2325 TTDNWSEFTFKE
+2325 
-2337 AKDILG
+2337 
-2343 VSVKYLSY
+2343 
-2351 INDNY
+2351 
-2356 YTEVIINNTTPQEE
+2356 
-2370 YMYDYKGPVFCL
+2370 
-2382 QVPSEVFMVRKN
+2382 
-2394 GKSVW
+2394 
-2399 TGNSRGS
+2399 SRGS